1 MKVIGIAGVAGSG
14 KDLFHKLLSKE
25 LDCRRFSLGDE
36 LKEELKPYCLEH
48 FNIDPTNCSRE
59 DKDFIRPSLVSH
71 ASIKRKLSNGRYW
84 IEKVD
89 PKIKNH
95 YFESHSQSQDT
106 KNKVCCIT
114 DIRYCEYEHD
124 EVSWLKNEL
133 NGVLVHI
140 SLFKNINS
148 KRVLKLGAN
157 EDEKKYD
164 PLLKELSD
172 FSYECEF
179 IEATQEVIEK
189 TLKNSIIRD
198 FVSQLKKIP

>member
-1 MKVIGIAGVAGSG
+1 MKIIGIAGVAGSG
-14 KDLFHKLLSKE
+14 KDLFYKLLSEE

-36 LKEELKPYCLEH
+36 LKHELKTHCLEH
-48 FNIDPTNCSRE
+48 FGIDPTNCNRDE
-59 DKDFIRPSLVSH
+59 KDFIRPSLVAH
-71 ASIKRKLSNGRYW
+71 ASIKRKLSEGRYW

-95 YFESHSQSQDT
+95 YFESHHRDQNT

-114 DIRYCEYEHD
+114 DIRYCEYDHD

-133 NGVLVHI
+133 NGILVHL

-179 IEATQEVIEK
+179 IEAKQEVVERK
-189 TLKNSIIRD
+189 LKNSVIKD
-198 FVSQLKKIP
+198 FLNQLKKIS

>member
-198 FVSQLKKIP
+198 FVSQLKKIS

>member
-1 MKVIGIAGVAGSG
+1 MKIIGIAGVAGSG

-95 YFESHSQSQDT
+95 YFESHSQSRDT

-133 NGVLVHI
+133 NGILVHI

-198 FVSQLKKIP
+198 FVSQLKKLP